1 LRADFATF
9 AAMQVYRSLEALPEF
24 RRPVLT
30 LGTFDG
36 VHMGHRRIL
45 QRLRELADAQG
56 GETVLLTFFPHPRLV
71 LNPEDN
77 SLKLLSSLDEKV
89 ALLAASGI
97 DHLVVLPFD
106 ETIARMEAETF
117 VEEVLLKALGVKA
130 LVVGYDH
137 RFGAGRKGDYAL
149 LCTMAATHGFSVEE
163 IPAAWV
169 DDVRVSSTKVR
180 NALLAGEVR
189 EAERWLG
196 RPYSFTGTVVH
207 GRKLG
212 RELGYPTAN
221 IEPIDPL
228 KLIPAVGV
236 YAVEVETPSGVYG
249 GMANIGNNPTIP
261 GKGFSIEAHLF
272 GFEGD
277 IYDIAVRLV
286 FRSFLRNELKFN
298 SLDALKEQLHID
310 KESALTQLMAV

>member
-1 LRADFATF
+1 
-9 AAMQVYRSLEALPEF
+9 MQVHRSLEGLPDF
-24 RRPVLT
+24 HHPVLT

-45 QRLRELADAQG
+45 QRVREMADEQG

-77 SLKLLSSLDEKV
+77 SLKLLSTLEEK
-89 ALLAASGI
+89 AELLAAQGI
-97 DHLVVLPFD
+97 DHLVVLPF
-106 ETIARMEAETF
+106 EANMARMAAEDF
-117 VEEVLLKALGVKA
+117 VRDVLLQALKMES

-137 RFGAGRKGDYAL
+137 RFGAGRAGDFQL
-149 LCTMAATHGFSVEE
+149 LCDMAGIHGFQVEE

-180 NALLAGEVR
+180 NALLAGEVG
-189 EAERWLG
+189 EAARWLG
-196 RPYSFTGTVVH
+196 YAYSFEGMVVH

-221 IEPIDPL
+221 IEPLDSL
-228 KLIPAVGV
+228 KLIPGIGV
-236 YAVEVETPSGVYG
+236 YAVEVETPSGIYG
-249 GMANIGNNPTIP
+249 GMANVGNNPTIP

-272 GFEGD
+272 GFEED
-277 IYDIAVRLV
+277 IYDIAVRLK

-298 SLDALKEQLHID
+298 DLNALQEQLHTD
-310 KESALTQLMAV
+310 KKEALRQLMAV

>member
-1 LRADFATF
+1 
-9 AAMQVYRSLEALPEF
+9 MQVHRSLEGLPDF
-24 RRPVLT
+24 HHPVLT

-45 QRLRELADAQG
+45 QRVRQIADEQG
-56 GETVLLTFFPHPRLV
+56 GEAVLLTFFPHPRLV

-77 SLKLLSSLDEKV
+77 SLKLLSTLEEK
-89 ALLAASGI
+89 AELLEVQGI

-106 ETIARMEAETF
+106 AQFARMAAEDF
-117 VEEVLLKALGVKA
+117 VRDVLLQSLRMES

-137 RFGAGRKGDYAL
+137 RFGAGRTGDFQL
-149 LCTMAATHGFSVEE
+149 LCDMAKIHGFHVEE

-180 NALLAGEVR
+180 NALLAGEVS
-189 EAERWLG
+189 EAARWLG
-196 RPYSFTGTVVH
+196 YAYSFEGMVVH

-221 IEPIDPL
+221 IEPLESL
-228 KLIPAVGV
+228 KLIPGIGV
-236 YAVEVETPSGVYG
+236 YAVEVETPSGIYG
-249 GMANIGNNPTIP
+249 GMANVGNNPTIP

-277 IYDIAVRLV
+277 IYDIAVRLK
-286 FRSFLRNELKFN
+286 FRFFLRNELKFN
-298 SLDALKEQLHID
+298 DLNALQEQLHTD
-310 KESALTQLMAV
+310 KKEALRQLMAV

>member
-1 LRADFATF
+1 MTNF
-9 AAMQVYRSLEALPEF
+9 AAMQVHHSLEGLPRF
-24 RRPVLT
+24 HQPVLT

-45 QRLRELADAQG
+45 RRLRELADEQG
-56 GETVLLTFFPHPRLV
+56 GETVLLTFYPHPRLV

-77 SLKLLSSLDEKV
+77 SLKLLSSLEEKIS
-89 ALLAASGI
+89 LLEGAGI
-97 DHLVVLPFD
+97 DQLVVLPFD
-106 ETIARMEAETF
+106 EKIARMEAETF
-117 VEEVLLKALGVKA
+117 VEEVLLQALGMKA

-149 LCTMAATHGFSVEE
+149 LCTMAETHGFTVEE

-180 NALLAGEVR
+180 NALLAGEVK

-196 RPYSFTGTVVH
+196 RPYALTGTVVH

-236 YAVEVETPSGVYG
+236 YAVEVETPSGIYG
-249 GMANIGNNPTIP
+249 GMANVGNNPTIP

-272 GFEGD
+272 GFDGD
-277 IYDIAVRLV
+277 IYDIAVRLI

-310 KESALTQLMAV
+310 KESAITQLMAV

>member
-1 LRADFATF
+1 
-9 AAMQVYRSLEALPEF
+9 MQVYRSLEALPEF

-45 QRLRELADAQG
+45 QRLRELADEKG
-56 GETVLLTFFPHPRLV
+56 GETVLLTFYPHPRLV
-71 LNPEDN
+71 LNPDDN
-77 SLKLLSSLDEKV
+77 SLKLLSSLEEKIS
-89 ALLAASGI
+89 LLKGAGI

-106 ETIARMEAETF
+106 EKIARMEAETF
-117 VEEVLLKALGVKA
+117 VADVLLKALQMQA

-180 NALLAGEVR
+180 NALLAGEVT
-189 EAERWLG
+189 EAARWLG
-196 RPYSFTGTVVH
+196 RSYALSGTVMH

-221 IEPIDPL
+221 IEPADPL
-228 KLIPAVGV
+228 QLIPAIGV
-236 YAVEVETPSGVYG
+236 YAVEVETPSGIYG
-249 GMANIGNNPTIP
+249 GMANVGNNPTIP

-277 IYDIAVRLV
+277 LYDIAVRLK
-286 FRSFLRNELKFN
+286 FRSFIRNELKFN
-298 SLDALKEQLHID
+298 NLDALKEQLHID
-310 KESALTQLMAV
+310 KESALMQLMAV

>member
-1 LRADFATF
+1 
-9 AAMQVYRSLEALPEF
+9 MQVHRSLEGLPVF
-24 RRPVLT
+24 RHPVLT

-45 QRLRELADAQG
+45 HRVREMADEQG

-77 SLKLLSSLDEKV
+77 SLKLLTTLEEKTT
-89 ALLAASGI
+89 LLEAEGI

-106 ETIARMEAETF
+106 AQMARMEAADF
-117 VEEVLLKALGVKA
+117 VKEVLLQSLKMES

-137 RFGAGRKGDYAL
+137 RFGAGRKGDFQL
-149 LCTMAATHGFSVEE
+149 LCDMAKTHGFQVEE

-189 EAERWLG
+189 EAARWLG
-196 RPYSFTGTVVH
+196 YPYALEGMVVH

-221 IEPIDPL
+221 IQPSDNL
-228 KLIPAVGV
+228 KLIPGIGV
-236 YAVEVETPSGVYG
+236 YAVEVETPSGKYG
-249 GMANIGNNPTIP
+249 GMANIGNNPTVP

-277 IYDIAVRLV
+277 LYDIAIRLK
-286 FRSFLRNELKFN
+286 FHSFLRNELRFN
-298 SLDALKEQLHID
+298 NLNALQKQLHTD
-310 KESALTQLMAV
+310 KKEALRQLLVV

>member
-1 LRADFATF
+1 
-9 AAMQVYRSLEALPEF
+9 
-24 RRPVLT
+24 
-30 LGTFDG
+30 
-36 VHMGHRRIL
+36 MGHRRIL

-149 LCTMAATHGFSVEE
+149 LCTMAATHGFTVEE

-180 NALLAGEVR
+180 NALLAGEVK

-228 KLIPAVGV
+228 KLIPAIGV
-236 YAVEVETPSGVYG
+236 YAVEVETPSGIYG

>member
-1 LRADFATF
+1 
-9 AAMQVYRSLEALPEF
+9 MQVHRSLEGLPDF
-24 RRPVLT
+24 RHPVLT

-45 QRLRELADAQG
+45 QRLRQLADEKG
-56 GETVLLTFFPHPRLV
+56 GEAVLLTFFPHPRLV

-77 SLKLLSSLDEKV
+77 SLKLLSTLEEKASLLE
-89 ALLAASGI
+89 AAGI

-106 ETIARMEAETF
+106 AHMARMEAEDF
-117 VEEVLLKALGVKA
+117 VKDVLLKSLQMES

-137 RFGAGRKGDYAL
+137 RFGAGRKGDYSL
-149 LCTMAATHGFSVEE
+149 LRNMGAQYGFRVEE
-163 IPAAWV
+163 IPAAWI

-180 NALLAGEVR
+180 NALLAGEVS
-189 EAERWLG
+189 EAARWLG
-196 RPYSFTGTVVH
+196 YPYSLEGLVVH

-221 IEPIDPL
+221 IQPVDTL
-228 KLIPAVGV
+228 KLIPAIGV
-236 YAVEVETPSGVYG
+236 YAVEVETPSGIYG
-249 GMANIGNNPTIP
+249 GMANVGNNPTIP
-261 GKGFSIEAHLF
+261 GKGFSIEANLF

-277 IYDIAVRLV
+277 IYDIAVRLK

-298 SLDALKEQLHID
+298 NLDALKEQLHID
-310 KESALTQLMAV
+310 KKEALRQLMAV

>member
-1 LRADFATF
+1 
-9 AAMQVYRSLEALPEF
+9 MQVHRSLEGLPNF
-24 RRPVLT
+24 HHPVLT

-45 QRLRELADAQG
+45 QRVRQLADEQG
-56 GETVLLTFFPHPRLV
+56 GEAVLLTFFPHPRLV

-77 SLKLLSSLDEKV
+77 SLKLLSTLEEK
-89 ALLAASGI
+89 AELLEVQGI

-106 ETIARMEAETF
+106 AQFARMAAEDF
-117 VEEVLLKALGVKA
+117 VRDVLLQSLRMES

-137 RFGAGRKGDYAL
+137 RFGTGRTGDFQL
-149 LCTMAATHGFSVEE
+149 LCDMAKIHGFHVEE

-180 NALLAGEVR
+180 NALLAGEVS
-189 EAERWLG
+189 EAARWLG
-196 RPYSFTGTVVH
+196 YAYSFEGMVVH

-221 IEPIDPL
+221 IEPLESL
-228 KLIPAVGV
+228 KLIPGIGV
-236 YAVEVETPSGVYG
+236 YAVEVETPSGIYG
-249 GMANIGNNPTIP
+249 GMANVGNNPTIP

-277 IYDIAVRLV
+277 IYDIAVRLK
-286 FRSFLRNELKFN
+286 FRFFLRNELKFN
-298 SLDALKEQLHID
+298 DLNALQEQLHTD
-310 KESALTQLMAV
+310 KKEALRQLMAV

>member
-1 LRADFATF
+1 
-9 AAMQVYRSLEALPEF
+9 MQVHRSLEGLPDF
-24 RRPVLT
+24 HHPVLT

-45 QRLRELADAQG
+45 QRVRQIADEQG
-56 GETVLLTFFPHPRLV
+56 GEAVLLTFFPHPRLV

-77 SLKLLSSLDEKV
+77 SLKLLSTLEEK
-89 ALLAASGI
+89 AELLEVQGI

-106 ETIARMEAETF
+106 AQFARMAAEDF
-117 VEEVLLKALGVKA
+117 VRDVLLQSLRMES

-137 RFGAGRKGDYAL
+137 RFGTGRTGDFQL
-149 LCTMAATHGFSVEE
+149 LCDMAKIHGFHVEE

-180 NALLAGEVR
+180 NALLAGEVS
-189 EAERWLG
+189 EAARWLG
-196 RPYSFTGTVVH
+196 YAYSFEGMVVH

-221 IEPIDPL
+221 IEPLESL
-228 KLIPAVGV
+228 KLIPGIGV
-236 YAVEVETPSGVYG
+236 YAVEVETPSGIYG
-249 GMANIGNNPTIP
+249 GMANVGNNPTIP

-277 IYDIAVRLV
+277 IYDIAVRLK
-286 FRSFLRNELKFN
+286 FRFFLRNELKFN
-298 SLDALKEQLHID
+298 DLNALQEQLHTD
-310 KESALTQLMAV
+310 KKEALRQLMAV

>member
-1 LRADFATF
+1 
-9 AAMQVYRSLEALPEF
+9 
-24 RRPVLT
+24 
-30 LGTFDG
+30 
-36 VHMGHRRIL
+36 
-45 QRLRELADAQG
+45 
-56 GETVLLTFFPHPRLV
+56 
-71 LNPEDN
+71 
-77 SLKLLSSLDEKV
+77 
-89 ALLAASGI
+89 
-97 DHLVVLPFD
+97 
-106 ETIARMEAETF
+106 MEAETF

-149 LCTMAATHGFSVEE
+149 LCTMTATHGFTVEE

-180 NALLAGEVR
+180 NALLAGEVK

-228 KLIPAVGV
+228 KLIPAIGV
-236 YAVEVETPSGVYG
+236 YAVEVETPSGIYG

>member
-1 LRADFATF
+1 
-9 AAMQVYRSLEALPEF
+9 MQVHRSLEGLPDF
-24 RRPVLT
+24 RHPVLT

-45 QRLRELADAQG
+45 QRLRQLADEKGREA
-56 GETVLLTFFPHPRLV
+56 VLLTFFPHPRLV

-77 SLKLLSSLDEKV
+77 SLKLLSTLEEKASLLE
-89 ALLAASGI
+89 AAGI

-106 ETIARMEAETF
+106 AHMARMEAEDF
-117 VEEVLLKALGVKA
+117 VKDVLLKSLQMES

-137 RFGAGRKGDYAL
+137 RFGAGRKGDYSL
-149 LCTMAATHGFSVEE
+149 LRNMGEQYGFRVEE
-163 IPAAWV
+163 IPAAWI

-180 NALLAGEVR
+180 NALLAGEVS
-189 EAERWLG
+189 EAARWLG
-196 RPYSFTGTVVH
+196 YPYSLEGLVVH

-221 IEPIDPL
+221 IQPVDPL
-228 KLIPAVGV
+228 KLIPAIGG
-236 YAVEVETPSGVYG
+236 YAVEVEPPSGIYG
-249 GMANIGNNPTIP
+249 GMANVGNNPTIP
-261 GKGFSIEAHLF
+261 GKGFSIEANLF

-277 IYDIAVRLV
+277 IYDIAVHLK

-298 SLDALKEQLHID
+298 NLDALKEQLHID
-310 KESALTQLMAV
+310 KKEALRQLMAV